1 VYTTQLGGEGAFV
14 AFQDAR
20 QAARLAADVGTLGR
34 VGSVTGMPPNALLLL
49 SRAAKY
55 DLVVVP
61 AGLPFEPPALLV
73 DETSS
78 SPAAMEAATR
88 AAQMRAARA
97 VRVALL
103 LPLTSLQASL
113 SNAAAGTVARSLKAL
128 LLRRLEALFSQQE
141 SSGDADGM

>member
-20 QAARLAADVGTLGR
+20 QAARLAADVGSSLGR
-34 VGSVTGMPPNALLLL
+34 VGSVSGVPPNALLLL

-61 AGLPFEPPALLV
+61 AGMPFEPPALLV

-78 SPAAMEAATR
+78 SPAAIEAATR

-97 VRVALL
+97 VRAALL
-103 LPLTSLQASL
+103 VPLTSIQASL
-113 SNAAAGTVARSLKAL
+113 SNAAAGTARSLKAL
-128 LLRRLEALFSQQE
+128 SLRRLEALFSQPE
-141 SSGDADGM
+141 SSDADEL